1 MLATQK
7 LIGSSEDNRRQEK
20 HCNCKRSNCLK
31 LYCECFAS
39 GVYCHKHCNCVNC
52 FNNQVSNQLSQN
64 QQLCHLLC
72 ACMSGGAYGAER
84 RAR

>member
-7 LIGSSEDNRRQEK
+7 LIGSSEDNRRQQK

-52 FNNQVSNQLSQN
+52 FNNQVSSQLRVMSN
-64 QQLCHLLC
+64 LLPRV
-72 ACMSGGAYGAER
+72 GGALQD
-84 RAR
+84 